1 MSFAERSI
9 VAELL
14 TFVSV
19 ISLFAWILT
28 SRHAAGLFDGPQG
41 LMHWART
48 VLWMIPVGIVVA
60 IITTLLWEAGYR
72 LVTRDGADELTDERD
87 RLIAG
92 FGWKVTSITAST
104 GFLLALGALAL
115 GYSVLVTLNLMLVAF
130 ALSDLT
136 GNLAKLLRYRLGG

>member
-1 MSFAERSI
+1 MSFAARAI

-19 ISLFAWILT
+19 ISLFAWILA
-28 SRHAAGLFDGPQG
+28 SCHAGGVFDGPDG
-41 LMHWART
+41 LMLWART

-60 IITTLLWEAGYR
+60 IVTTLLWEMGYR
-72 LVTRDGADELTDERD
+72 AVTREGADKLTDERD

-92 FGWKVTSITAST
+92 FGWKVTSITASA

-115 GYSVLVTLNLMLVAF
+115 GQSILVTMNLMLAGF

-136 GNLAKLLRYRLGG
+136 GNLAKLWRYRVGG